1 MERRKF
7 FRNFAIGGSLL
18 LTAPILFNSCS
29 DDGNGGDNN
38 NNNGGGGSG
47 ITIDLNDSEFSALKT
62 VGGFAYKD
70 DIIIIRSTDT
80 VYLALSKV
88 CTHSSCTVTYNSTTK
103 DIPCPCHGSK
113 FATTGAVI
121 NGPAA
126 SPLKVYNVKVSGNT
140 LTIS

>member
-7 FRNFAIGGSLL
+7 FRNFAVGGSLL

-29 DDGNGGDNN
+29 DDDSGGDDNN
-38 NNNGGGGSG
+38 NNNNTG
-47 ITIDLNDSEFSALKT
+47 ITVDLNSSEYSPLKT
-62 VGGFAYKD
+62 VGGFAYKG

-80 VYLALSKV
+80 VYIALSKV
-88 CTHSSCTVTYNSTTK
+88 CTHSSCTVTYNASTGE
-103 DIPCPCHGSK
+103 IPCPCHGSK

-126 SPLKVYNVKVSGNT
+126 SPLKVYSVKVSGNT

>member
-18 LTAPILFNSCS
+18 LTAPVLFNSCS
-29 DDGNGGDNN
+29 DDSSDDDNN
-38 NNNGGGGSG
+38 NNNNNNSG
-47 ITIDLNDSEFSALKT
+47 DITVDLNDSAYAGLKT
-62 VGGFAYKD
+62 VGGYAYKG

-88 CTHSSCTVTYNSTTK
+88 CTHSQCTVTYNSSSK
-103 DIPCPCHGSK
+103 EIPCPCHGSK
-113 FATTGAVI
+113 FTTNGAVI
-121 NGPAA
+121 NGPATA
-126 SPLKVYNVKVSGNT
+126 PLKTYNVKLNGNI

>member
-7 FRNFAIGGSLL
+7 FRNFAVGGSLL

-29 DDGNGGDNN
+29 SDDDNGGDDNN
-38 NNNGGGGSG
+38 NNDDG
-47 ITIDLNDSEFSALKT
+47 ITVDLDSSEYSALKT
-62 VGGFAYKD
+62 VGGFAYKG

-88 CTHSSCTVTYNSTTK
+88 CTHSSCTVTYNATSK

-113 FATTGAVI
+113 FTTTGAVI
-121 NGPAA
+121 NGPAT

>member
-7 FRNFAIGGSLL
+7 FRNFAVGGSLL
-18 LTAPILFNSCS
+18 LTAPVLFNSCS
-29 DDGNGGDNN
+29 DDSPDDNN
-38 NNNGGGGSG
+38 NNTAN
-47 ITIDLNDSEFSALKT
+47 TVDLTSPDYAALKT
-62 VGGFAYKD
+62 VGGFAYKG

-88 CTHSSCTVTYNSTTK
+88 CTHSQCTVTYNSTTK

-113 FATTGAVI
+113 FTTTGAVVT
-121 NGPAA
+121 GPAT
-126 SPLKVYNVKVSGNT
+126 SPLKKYSVTQNGNI

>member
-7 FRNFAIGGSLL
+7 FRNFAVGGSLL
-18 LTAPILFNSCS
+18 LTAPMLFNSCS
-29 DDGNGGDNN
+29 GDDNGGDNN
-38 NNNGGGGSG
+38 NNNNNNTGG
-47 ITIDLNDSEFSALKT
+47 ITVDLNSSEYSALKT

-88 CTHSSCTVTYNSTTK
+88 CTHSSCTVTYNSTSK

-126 SPLKVYNVKVSGNT
+126 SPLKVYSVKVNGNI

>member
-38 NNNGGGGSG
+38 NNNGGGGNG
-47 ITIDLNDSEFSALKT
+47 ITIDLNSSEYSALKT

-70 DIIIIRSTDT
+70 DIIIIRSTDS

>member
-7 FRNFAIGGSLL
+7 FTNLAVGGSLL

-29 DDGNGGDNN
+29 SDDGTGSNNNNN
-38 NNNGGGGSG
+38 NNNGG
-47 ITIDLNDSEFSALKT
+47 ITVDLNSSEFADLKT
-62 VGGFAYKD
+62 VGGYAYKG

-80 VYLALSKV
+80 VYLALTKV
-88 CTHSSCTVTYNSTTK
+88 CTHSGCTVTYNSSSK
-103 DIPCPCHGSK
+103 EIPCPCHGSK

-126 SPLKVYNVKVSGNT
+126 SPLKVYTVTVSGST